1 MGFIYGVY
9 FFCARSSATHQFLQL
24 KSWKIEKTSE
34 IIKRKKEEK
43 DI

>member
-1 MGFIYGVY
+1 MGFTYGVY
-9 FFCARSSATHQFLQL
+9 FCPRSSATHQFLQL

-34 IIKRKKEEK
+34 IIKKKKEEK